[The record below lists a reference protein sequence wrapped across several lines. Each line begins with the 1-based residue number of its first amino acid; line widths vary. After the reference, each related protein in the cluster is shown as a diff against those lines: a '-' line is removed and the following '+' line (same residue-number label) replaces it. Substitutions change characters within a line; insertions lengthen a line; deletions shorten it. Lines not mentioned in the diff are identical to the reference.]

1 MALKLLT
8 VFISPFHN
16 PSPQSR
22 CAKSHRVFMPPL
34 FTPPLCD
41 NFSLGSRFHYGFE
54 ICICQTGKDKDGDG
68 IIVLVENGNGN
79 AYPAP
84 TREDD
89 EHTIE
94 EDEALITEE
103 ERQEELEALHNE
115 IDLPLE
121 ELLKRYAM
129 KKVSS
134 GSSQDKDEEEAE
146 PTSVGDDHFGV
157 KDRICLIL
165 GESNGS
171 LSISEHH
178 LLEVDTCQAKNVSEI
193 SRESDEES
201 KVYDFNDEQHR
212 TVGSIPPTGSMPW
225 ITFYWMWQEDGDFV
239 LATGEEKVLLGAQIE
254 EKEMKM
260 VANASIIEQFT
271 FIMSFSKKQAEYR
284 FLSDD
289 DWDFQSEHI
298 YESHIA
304 SGDMRIAAPDS

>member
-1 MALKLLT
+1 MGTLT
-8 VFISPFHN
+8 LPRLGFGTGMESSFIFWDGNGIGVPRPKPAPVAIPTSTKEACFN
-16 PSPQSR
+16 
-22 CAKSHRVFMPPL
+22 KMPP
-34 FTPPLCD
+34 P
-41 NFSLGSRFHYGFE
+41 FSSRHLTCSLDSSKGLDLGTTLMQ
-54 ICICQTGKDKDGDG
+54 QTQS
-68 IIVLVENGNGN
+68 
-79 AYPAP
+79 AYAE
-84 TREDD
+84 EDD

-146 PTSVGDDHFGV
+146 PTSVGDDHFGGEGQDLSDTCKIDKNSSLTV
-157 KDRICLIL
+157 IGRRC

-239 LATGEEKVLLGAQIE
+239 LATGEEKI
-254 EKEMKM
+254 
-260 VANASIIEQFT
+260 
-271 FIMSFSKKQAEYR
+271 R